1 MKLTVR
7 FQDVRVINKK
17 NHLLKKKKI
26 WGYSSNTVKLRWE
39 EQPLLSVSLV

>member
-17 NHLLKKKKI
+17 NHLLKKKNLR
-26 WGYSSNTVKLRWE
+26 YSSNTVKLRWE